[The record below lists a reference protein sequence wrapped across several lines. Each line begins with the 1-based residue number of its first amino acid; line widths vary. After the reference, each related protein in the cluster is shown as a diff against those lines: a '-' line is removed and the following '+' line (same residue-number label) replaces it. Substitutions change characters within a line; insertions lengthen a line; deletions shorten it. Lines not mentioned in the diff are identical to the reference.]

1 MKKRRL
7 LLFIALFWT
16 ASLAVAEYPL
26 PTLSWTASAVQLPP
40 GNVQSI
46 RYLNGKFIIVGGYRW
61 FIGQTP
67 GSGYIATSSDGLR
80 WNIFSPLDHFDILSD
95 SAYGNGRYVVT
106 GDDGGVFVS
115 NDGINWTAHRIENT
129 THDLETVA
137 FGAGRFVAL
146 SRYRNTI
153 YTSLDGERW
162 EVLEPSNTALVSRV
176 SCLNGHFVAVGEG
189 GTLLFSSDGLIWTER
204 NVDPA
209 NIIPSGKSLFSAEYG
224 KGRYVV
230 GGYFFTAYSTDGET
244 WHPQEAPFQVL
255 SVQYSDGW
263 FVAFGNTRQY
273 MTSRDGAHW
282 DVHPNVDDGWNFLAA
297 ENDGH
302 WIGLAD
308 SRVYD
313 AVSPINPHPFKLS
326 ILQTNEGEVFH
337 EVGATYTLWKSFG
350 LSSWNQVDIRS
361 GEGDFFTWPLAID
374 SADAAFYRATKE

>member
-1 MKKRRL
+1 MKNRIL
-7 LLFIALFWT
+7 IPFIALLWT
-16 ASLAVAEYPL
+16 ISLAVAEYPL
-26 PTLSWTASAVQLPP
+26 PSLSWTASAVQLPP

-61 FIGQTP
+61 RIGQSP
-67 GSGYIATSSDGLR
+67 GSGYIATSSDGLN
-80 WNIFSPLDHFDILSD
+80 WNIFSPLDHFNILSD
-95 SAYGNGRYVVT
+95 ASFGNGRYAVT

-129 THDLETVA
+129 THDLDTVA

-146 SRYRNTI
+146 PRNRSLI

-162 EVLEPSNTALVSRV
+162 EVLESSNTEFADRLSF
-176 SCLNGHFVAVGEG
+176 LNNHFVAVGEG
-189 GTLLFSSDGLIWTER
+189 STLLFSSDGLTWMEK
-204 NVDPA
+204 NVDPG
-209 NIIPSGKSLFSAEYG
+209 NVIPGGKLLFSSEYG

-244 WHPQEAPFQVL
+244 WHLQTAPFQVL

-282 DVHPNVDDGWNFLAA
+282 DVHPNVDDGGSFLAA
-297 ENDGH
+297 EHDGH

-308 SRVYD
+308 GRVYD
-313 AVSPINPHPFKLS
+313 AVSSMNSHPFKLS
-326 ILQTNEGEVFH
+326 ILQTNEIEVFH
-337 EVGATYTLWKSFG
+337 EVGATYTLWKSLD
-350 LSSWNQVDIRS
+350 LSNWSQADIRS
-361 GEGDFFTWPLAID
+361 GVGDFFTWPLVID
-374 SADAAFYRATKE
+374 SEDAVFYRATKE